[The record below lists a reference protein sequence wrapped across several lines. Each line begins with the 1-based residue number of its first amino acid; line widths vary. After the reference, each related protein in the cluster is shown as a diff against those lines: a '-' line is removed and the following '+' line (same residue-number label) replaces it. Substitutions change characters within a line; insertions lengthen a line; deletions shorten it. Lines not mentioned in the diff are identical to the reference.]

1 MIWVFMPVGTPVTHL
16 LTRNRQKR
24 YNTSSMITSNKNAKV
39 KYAGRLQAERRFRWR
54 EQAFVVE
61 GTRWLSELIEQ
72 GHPIEL
78 VFCTEDWLDLPHH
91 AAILQQV
98 AFPVQAVSP
107 DVMAAMSDTETPAG
121 VLVVAAMS
129 ARPLPARP
137 SLLLILDGV
146 QNPGNLGS
154 MLRTAAAAGVDGVLL
169 GPGCVDAYNP
179 KVLRGSMGAHLRLP
193 IQALTWAEMEPMVA
207 GLTVWLADVAEG
219 VAYTAVSWRTPSAL
233 IIGSEAWGAGEEA
246 LALAN
251 GRCTI
256 PMHAATESLNAAL
269 AAGIIL
275 FEAARQRRDG

>member
-1 MIWVFMPVGTPVTHL
+1 
-16 LTRNRQKR
+16 
-24 YNTSSMITSNKNAKV
+24 MITSSKNAKV
-39 KYAGRLQAERRFRWR
+39 KYVARLQAERRFRGR

-61 GTRWLSELIEQ
+61 GTRWLTELVNY
-72 GHPIEL
+72 GHPIRL
-78 VFCTEDWLDLPHH
+78 VFYTEDWLLSANH

-98 AFPVQAVSP
+98 SVPVQAVNEE
-107 DVMAAMSDTETPAG
+107 VMAAMSDTETPAG
-121 VLVVAAMS
+121 VLAVVEMTV
-129 ARPLPARP
+129 RPLPPQP

-146 QNPGNLGS
+146 QNPGNLGT

-179 KVLRGSMGAHLRLP
+179 KVLRGGMGAHLRLP
-193 IQALTWAEMEPMVA
+193 VQALNWAEIEPLLV

-219 VAYTAVSWRTPSAL
+219 VAYTAVSWQTPSAL

-246 LALAN
+246 AALAD

-256 PMHAATESLNAAL
+256 PMHTATESLNAAL

-275 FEAARQRRDG
+275 FEAARQRRPA